1 MKVLLIHPPVRV
13 DHDPVD
19 VPAGLAI
26 LSSIAIQEGHQ
37 VALLDLNIDRP
48 IMPWSKVMEQISVD
62 KWDLIAIGGLSS
74 MYNDIKKI
82 LQISRK
88 LNPDA
93 LIVAGGGFITYMPD
107 KIMQFNPEIDIAAIG
122 EGEYTFREI
131 LQTFDSKDWKKIKG
145 ICFREDDHVV
155 YTEPRP
161 LIPDLDTIPY
171 PAWDLLDM
179 DEYFKYSGSLWFNG
193 AWKSKRRVNFVTE
206 RGCPRQCTFCTH
218 NGMNRWDQLALLGK
232 DKVKLLDEEAG
243 FQAITRFFSPEY
255 VVDHALHLHEK
266 YQIRQEDEYHW
277 ATKDESCNG
286 CFAAGINFGA
296 SIVSLLY
303 GEGDL
308 KETIKIGSLAGWD
321 SDTPTA
327 TWGGMLGFMLGK
339 KEVEKIFGKP
349 LSSRFDI
356 HRTRKGFPNDG
367 IDTFENMAQKGIS
380 IVDRV
385 VVERMNGSIDSEKN
399 RWVIPR

>member
-48 IMPWSKVMEQISVD
+48 IMPWSKVIEQISVD
-62 KWDLIAIGGLSS
+62 KWDMIAIGGLSS

-131 LQTFDSKDWKKIKG
+131 LQTFDSKDWKKVRG
-145 ICFREDDHVV
+145 ICFREDDQVV

-161 LIPDLDTIPY
+161 LIDDFDYYYKVIY
-171 PAWDLLDM
+171 CLL
-179 DEYFKYSGSLWFNG
+179 
-193 AWKSKRRVNFVTE
+193 
-206 RGCPRQCTFCTH
+206 
-218 NGMNRWDQLALLGK
+218 
-232 DKVKLLDEEAG
+232 
-243 FQAITRFFSPEY
+243 
-255 VVDHALHLHEK
+255 
-266 YQIRQEDEYHW
+266 
-277 ATKDESCNG
+277 
-286 CFAAGINFGA
+286 
-296 SIVSLLY
+296 
-303 GEGDL
+303 
-308 KETIKIGSLAGWD
+308 
-321 SDTPTA
+321 
-327 TWGGMLGFMLGK
+327 
-339 KEVEKIFGKP
+339 
-349 LSSRFDI
+349 
-356 HRTRKGFPNDG
+356 RT
-367 IDTFENMAQKGIS
+367 
-380 IVDRV
+380 
-385 VVERMNGSIDSEKN
+385 
-399 RWVIPR
+399 